1 MADLEVQYLQ
11 VQTTT
16 DSRAEAMELARA
28 AVEARLAACA
38 QVAGPVASMYWW
50 DGALERTEEWLVL
63 LKLPAD
69 RYDELAAFITERH
82 SYDEPE
88 IIALPVAAGST
99 AYLNWIREETRPVQG
114 VLSRPCWALT
124 ATATR
129 SSRRDRPLAGRGR
142 RAASRGAARSRPGH
156 AGVDPGR

>member
-16 DSRAEAMELARA
+16 DSRSEAMELSRA

-38 QVAGPVASMYWW
+38 HGAGPVASPDWW
-50 DGALERTEEWLVL
+50 DDTLERAEEWLVL

-69 RYDELAAFITERH
+69 RYDELAAFLTEKH

-88 IIALPVAAGST
+88 IIALPILAGS
-99 AYLNWIREETRPVQG
+99 ASYLTWMRDETRRPQDA
-114 VLSRPCWALT
+114 LS
-124 ATATR
+124 
-129 SSRRDRPLAGRGR
+129 
-142 RAASRGAARSRPGH
+142 
-156 AGVDPGR
+156 

>member
-16 DSRAEAMELARA
+16 DSRAEAMELSRA
-28 AVEARLAACA
+28 AVESRLAACA

-50 DGALERTEEWLVL
+50 DGALERAEEWLVL

-69 RYDELAAFITERH
+69 RYDDLAAFLTERH

-88 IIALPVAAGST
+88 IIALPIVTGSA
-99 AYLNWIREETRPVQG
+99 AYLNWMREETRPVDPARAAMARSDPPWVSGRFNAGRHGQG
-114 VLSRPCWALT
+114 RRAE
-124 ATATR
+124 AGR
-129 SSRRDRPLAGRGR
+129 SSRRPGSASGRRGRG
-142 RAASRGAARSRPGH
+142 GG
-156 AGVDPGR
+156 